1 MSDGNG
7 IPNTTETRAR
17 LVGLESLDRVL
28 GQQRQLREQ
37 TPPEPT
43 PSRSMRVEAGLA
55 ALEEAEREREGLRS
69 ALAQCESDL
78 RGVRAELDMV
88 NLAHSR
94 AMGEM
99 DRHQS
104 ERDAAVTRLAAVEAV
119 YDAVLT
125 IIQRHRA
132 ATPEDSG
139 AIPKER

>member
-1 MSDGNG
+1 MNDGNG
-7 IPNTTETRAR
+7 IPNMTETRAR
-17 LVGLESLDRVL
+17 MEGLRVL
-28 GQQRQLREQ
+28 DVTLAGQRNQR
-37 TPPEPT
+37 TPVAEPT

-69 ALAQCESDL
+69 ALAQCEADL

-99 DRHQS
+99 DRHQN
-104 ERDAAVTRLAAVEAV
+104 ERDEAVTKLATIEAV

-125 IIQRHRA
+125 IMQRHRGANPLDDA
-132 ATPEDSG
+132 AIQKD
-139 AIPKER
+139 